1 MFAKILEIIDV
12 WSKRLGWLPPTLAR
26 LAMGITMLT
35 AGWGKLTNLE
45 ATITNFRDA
54 FGLPLPQILAPLTSG
69 VEFVGGILLLIGLA
83 TRFASLALAFNFVIA
98 IATVIWKDLGDKLNV
113 FGVVETSYIL
123 LFIWIAVAG
132 PGPLSL
138 DYLIT
143 RKLARP
149 ATT

>member
-26 LAMGITMLT
+26 VAMGITMLT

-54 FGLPLPQILAPLTSG
+54 FGLPIPQILGPLTAG

-98 IATVIWKDLGDKLNV
+98 IVTVIWKDLGDKLNV
-113 FGVVETSYIL
+113 FGVVETCYIL

-138 DYLIT
+138 DHLIT
-143 RKLARP
+143 RKISRP
-149 ATT
+149 VTT